1 MSEMI
6 EKAELQQETEPQE
19 RQEVAENPEK
29 PEASEK
35 PEKQP
40 GRSYKAWAVV
50 LLRIVVGLLFV
61 FSGFSKLVDP
71 WGFILKLE
79 DYMAALELTEP
90 RTLLLV
96 AAIGLSGFEM
106 MAGFFLMTGCYKR
119 MSPWLLTAFMAVMLP
134 LTLWVWIAD
143 PVADCGCFGEALTIS
158 NAATFWKNVT
168 LTAALIYLCINNR
181 FYKKDLYRPAIQWL
195 VCVVLMLYSLFI
207 GLYGFN
213 IQPLVDFRPY
223 PVGTDLA
230 SLLTADDDDSVDM
243 EFIYEKDGEQK
254 SFSVDNLPDSTWTFV
269 DRKINDSG
277 IVKDGA
283 FAIYDGD
290 ENVASDV
297 IASEG
302 EQLIVVIPEAIR
314 ADISYTYSA
323 NEFNKAIRRD
333 GGSMIGLIA
342 ASPEKIAEWTDLS
355 MSDYP
360 YYTVDD
366 TSLKQLARGT
376 MSMVYLRDGII
387 RWKYTFS
394 TFDFN
399 SVDLVGKGEM
409 KVSDL
414 ALDDSFIFKVS
425 TFGTLGFLLIL
436 ALFQQFILKMWKKP
450 KKEVNLQIKTLQ

>member
-1 MSEMI
+1 MSEEVI
-6 EKAELQQETEPQE
+6 DKGIEPQE
-19 RQEVAENPEK
+19 AK
-29 PEASEK
+29 K

-40 GRSYKAWAVV
+40 GRSYRAWAVV
-50 LLRIVVGLLFV
+50 SLRIVVGLLFV

-71 WGFILKLE
+71 WGFIFKLE

-119 MSPWLLTAFMAVMLP
+119 MSPWLLTALMAVMLP

-158 NAATFWKNVT
+158 NAATFWKNVV
-168 LTAALIYLCINNR
+168 LTAALVYLCVNNR

-213 IQPLVDFRPY
+213 IQPFVDFRPY

-230 SLLTADDDDSVDM
+230 SLLTGDDDDSAEGI
-243 EFIYEKDGEQK
+243 EFIYEKDGERK
-254 SFSVDNLPDSTWTFV
+254 SFGIDNLPDSTWTFV
-269 DRKINDSG
+269 DRKVIANGGSG
-277 IVKDGA
+277 EGA

-290 ENVASDV
+290 ENVASEV

-314 ADISYTYSA
+314 ADISYTYNA
-323 NEFNKAIRRD
+323 NEFNKAINRD

-360 YYTVDD
+360 YYTVED
-366 TSLKQLARGT
+366 TSLKQLVRGT
-376 MSMVYLRDGII
+376 MSLIYLRDGII
-387 RWKYTFS
+387 RWKYAFS
-394 TFDFN
+394 TFDFER
-399 SVDLVGKGEM
+399 VELVGKGEM

-414 ALDDSFIFKVS
+414 ALDDRFIFKVS

-436 ALFQQFILKMWKKP
+436 ALFQQFILKMWKKT
-450 KKEVNLQIKTLQ
+450 KKGSKFAD